1 MNIFRPGI
9 IVISILLGA
18 CASMPGQL
26 KSYPAVQKF
35 DNVEVKN
42 SEGNLY
48 DLGLIKTSVSIDGD
62 QYHFIIDSGSNSTL
76 LFNKSPHL
84 NVVESATFSPSDIW
98 SPKASI
104 ESHYVDVDS
113 FITAG
118 GKLNIKSISVVN
130 IKASPLFELLSQ
142 DADGVIGYSFFKDQ
156 SVKFNFKDSV
166 LEVSKVLPTQT
177 NYKLAFGEIPLTLH
191 RGLPV
196 ITAQIM
202 VHDKTENIKL
212 LIDTGATDALYVK
225 TADGL
230 PTTQSEQLTYT
241 LGSKTQTE
249 MRCGISLGLN
259 EFSVFEKICAN
270 IEPDLLMQD
279 GFDAVIGMKFLRQYE
294 WVEFNYTKNYMRLGP
309 KINSP
314 RT

>member
-1 MNIFRPGI
+1 M
-9 IVISILLGA
+9 IVVSILLGA
-18 CASMPGQL
+18 CASVRGQL
-26 KSYPAVQKF
+26 NSYPAVQKF

-48 DLGLIKTSVSIDGD
+48 DIGLIKTSVLIDGD
-62 QYHFIIDSGSNSTL
+62 QYQFIIDSGSNSTL

-84 NVVESATFSPSDIW
+84 TVVESATFSPSDIW
-98 SPKASI
+98 SSEASI
-104 ESHYVDVDS
+104 ESHYIDVGS

-142 DADGVIGYSFFKDQ
+142 DADGVIGYSFFKNR
-156 SVKFNFKDSV
+156 SVKFNFKDST
-166 LEVSKVLPTQT
+166 LEVSKVLPTRV
-177 NYKLAFGEIPLTLH
+177 NDKLASGVIPLTLY

-202 VHDKTENIKL
+202 VDDKTEHIEV
-212 LIDTGATDALYVK
+212 LIDTGANDALYVK
-225 TADGL
+225 TAYGL

-259 EFSVFEKICAN
+259 GHSVLEKICAN

-294 WVEFNYTKNYMRLGP
+294 WVEFNYSKNFMRLGP

-314 RT
+314 RR